1 MFLSLN
7 HINIWFSDKKLPQA
21 LLNFHQALLYQMY
34 PHVAQESVQA
44 EKTKSQKE
52 QLDDDE
58 LYRMLPKVIITA
70 LVGNGPSDNVAYKP
84 GKKD

>member
-7 HINIWFSDKKLPQA
+7 HINIWFSDKNLP
-21 LLNFHQALLYQMY
+21 QALLYQMY
-34 PHVAQESVQA
+34 PHVTQESVQA

>member
-7 HINIWFSDKKLPQA
+7 HINIWFSYKNLPQA
-21 LLNFHQALLYQMY
+21 LLNFHHALLNQMNS
-34 PHVAQESVQA
+34 HVAQESVQA
-44 EKTKSQKE
+44 EKPESQKK
-52 QLDDDE
+52 QLDNDK